1 MVQESPVESFRIY
14 RNPAVWPAF
23 FRQMSRCDEM
33 RFLTLGLPN
42 VSYGKI
48 TNFMPYSGGLQGR
61 KMENHWILVML
72 KE

>member
-1 MVQESPVESFRIY
+1 MVQESPVESVWIY

-23 FRQMSRCDEM
+23 FWQMSRCDEM

-48 TNFMPYSGGLQGR
+48 TNFMPYAECLWR
-61 KMENHWILVML
+61 IKLEIT
-72 KE
+72 EE